1 MNSFVEVLKETMK
14 YASENLEDASDKRPI
29 VDMCRFQTLKRC
41 ARIAAMI
48 EYERKL
54 YKESLEYQHAINR
67 MLIQKEKDIFTKLEI
82 QRM

>member
-1 MNSFVEVLKETMK
+1 MNSFIEVLSKTMK

-48 EYERKL
+48 KYEREL
-54 YKESLEYQHAINR
+54 YLEQLAFERAINHR
-67 MLIQKEKDIFTKLEI
+67 EVYGDGTKY
-82 QRM
+82 